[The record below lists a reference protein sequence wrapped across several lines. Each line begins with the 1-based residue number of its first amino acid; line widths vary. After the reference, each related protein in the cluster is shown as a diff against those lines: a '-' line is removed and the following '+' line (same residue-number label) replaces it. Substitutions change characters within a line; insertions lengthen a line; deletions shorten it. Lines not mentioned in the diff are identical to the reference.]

1 MPKFASIVMRLGVA
15 VLSSNANPETE
26 RAVTI
31 PNTIN
36 AVAKP
41 MARFLLFS
49 VLFPRSEKLDART

>member
-1 MPKFASIVMRLGVA
+1 MPKFAFTVMRLGVA
-15 VLSSNANPETE
+15 VLSSDAIPETE

-49 VLFPRSEKLDART
+49 VLFPRSEKLDVR